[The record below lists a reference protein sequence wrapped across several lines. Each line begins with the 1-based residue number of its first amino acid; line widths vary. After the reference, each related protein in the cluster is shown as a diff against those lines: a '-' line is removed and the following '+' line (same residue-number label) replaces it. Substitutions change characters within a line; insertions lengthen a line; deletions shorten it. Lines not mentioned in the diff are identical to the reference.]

1 MKTGHE
7 HALGPKGAQEH
18 ALGMSGCEW
27 RHSITSK
34 ASEAQEGGPP

>member
-7 HALGPKGAQEH
+7 AMGPKGSQEQ
-18 ALGMSGCEW
+18 ALGMSGCER

-34 ASEAQEGGPP
+34 ASKAQEGGAP